1 MKNLPPTTLHHPSL
15 RQEGMALFVVLVLVL
30 VLTVLITQL
39 VFVTKVEERISQN
52 RQGHVELS
60 YALQSAAR
68 QVLQNLSNDLMEDL
82 GYFEVD
88 DLEGDTLDLGG
99 DGGGIPTTG
108 GGGPGTG
115 LSGGLPGG
123 GAGGGAGGGEG
134 AENSTRID
142 TRHESW
148 AYPLQDSIDQV
159 QLSGQVI
166 DGESCID
173 LNYIFELASLSD
185 ESEEDLDE
193 AEELDGEALAAAEA
207 AGIGDLLEDGEEEE
221 YLAPDQETVDEAEIM
236 IQRLIE
242 AVVDYN
248 MEYGFDYYDVPD
260 PVTAANSIVSM
271 VYSRAMEEET
281 RRIHSLD
288 SIRELEGIS
297 WELFDGPVDPEEL
310 EAGEEEGDFE
320 EDLFGMIDSEAPG
333 AMEVLQQ
340 AGFEFLEEGVSQ
352 LPTPIGLRHVL
363 TANSSGKINLN
374 TARPEVLIALI
385 RSFEDFDEAKE
396 ISWMIYDHGNQ
407 FQQEEEGDESFPL
420 STVDEFGLAEEEMQE
435 FQHFTSFEQL
445 GNVDESWTDGSAGE
459 ESIFELLKQD
469 LEDHTVFSS
478 NYFTATLEGTG
489 ENDRTLSGRIVCA
502 RKDHHIVVLSWRE
515 VRR

>member
-68 QVLQNLSNDLMEDL
+68 QVLQNLSDDLMEDL

-99 DGGGIPTTG
+99 DGGGIHTTG

-166 DGESCID
+166 DGEYCID

-221 YLAPDQETVDEAEIM
+221 DQIKVE
-236 IQRLIE
+236 
-242 AVVDYN
+242 
-248 MEYGFDYYDVPD
+248 
-260 PVTAANSIVSM
+260 
-271 VYSRAMEEET
+271 
-281 RRIHSLD
+281 
-288 SIRELEGIS
+288 
-297 WELFDGPVDPEEL
+297 
-310 EAGEEEGDFE
+310 
-320 EDLFGMIDSEAPG
+320 
-333 AMEVLQQ
+333 
-340 AGFEFLEEGVSQ
+340 
-352 LPTPIGLRHVL
+352 
-363 TANSSGKINLN
+363 
-374 TARPEVLIALI
+374 
-385 RSFEDFDEAKE
+385 
-396 ISWMIYDHGNQ
+396 
-407 FQQEEEGDESFPL
+407 
-420 STVDEFGLAEEEMQE
+420 
-435 FQHFTSFEQL
+435 
-445 GNVDESWTDGSAGE
+445 
-459 ESIFELLKQD
+459 
-469 LEDHTVFSS
+469 
-478 NYFTATLEGTG
+478 
-489 ENDRTLSGRIVCA
+489 
-502 RKDHHIVVLSWRE
+502 
-515 VRR
+515 